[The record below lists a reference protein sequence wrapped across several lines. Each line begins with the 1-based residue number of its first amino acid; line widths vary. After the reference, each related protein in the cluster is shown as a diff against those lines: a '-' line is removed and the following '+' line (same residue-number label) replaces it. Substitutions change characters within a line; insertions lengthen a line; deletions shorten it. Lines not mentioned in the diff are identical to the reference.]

1 MKKAEREIEE
11 AKKREQEKAKI
22 TEKLREEIREQIKQE
37 KILKGNQFNGKVFIN
52 NTKPAKN
59 TFKHP
64 DLNGNANVIRSPAAY
79 QKSKPPKDNF
89 NPPRVP
95 LMIRESTYVSYD
107 IDDLCSDDD
116 TDDECEPNKRI
127 PSWAQGNDLR
137 TQLIQ
142 QFYTNINPDDIF
154 INCNK
159 PCRLEKIFKRNRER
173 YFRRT
178 SSAYGSSPILK
189 K

>member
-1 MKKAEREIEE
+1 MK
-11 AKKREQEKAKI
+11 
-22 TEKLREEIREQIKQE
+22 KLREEIREQMKQ
-37 KILKGNQFNGKVFIN
+37 KILKGNQFNGKIFIN
-52 NTKPAKN
+52 STKPAKN
-59 TFKHP
+59 TFKP
-64 DLNGNANVIRSPAAY
+64 DLNGNANVIRSPATY
-79 QKSKPPKDNF
+79 QKSKPPKGNF

-137 TQLIQ
+137 TQLNQ

>member
-1 MKKAEREIEE
+1 MKKAECEIKE
-11 AKKREQEKAKI
+11 AKKREQEKTKI
-22 TEKLREEIREQIKQE
+22 MEKLREEIREQMKQ
-37 KILKGNQFNGKVFIN
+37 KILKGNQVNGKVFIN
-52 NTKPAKN
+52 STKPARN
-59 TFKHP
+59 TFKL

-79 QKSKPPKDNF
+79 QKLKPPKDNF
-89 NPPRVP
+89 NPPRVS

-107 IDDLCSDDD
+107 IDDLCNDDD

-127 PSWAQGNDLR
+127 PSWAQGIDLR

-154 INCNK
+154 INRNK

-173 YFRRT
+173 YFRRA
-178 SSAYGSSPILK
+178 SSAYWSSPILK